1 MIDNCHCHPT
11 SSDFVLYVVRCS
23 WNLSNHR
30 AAPTAKYRF
39 GRFTDSPNTFRSKVI
54 GLDDLLLD
62 YLQSGKKDKVK
73 VKAAKSKHGSK
84 GGYDSGEED
93 DKATQQEIAVC
104 KIFEEVQQK
113 VIYRLPQPLLL
124 LPVPSCLFRI

>member
-1 MIDNCHCHPT
+1 MIL
-11 SSDFVLYVVRCS
+11 FYVVICS

-39 GRFTDSPNTFRSKVI
+39 ERFTDSPNTFRSKVI

-62 YLQSGKKDKVK
+62 YLQSSKKDKLK
-73 VKAAKSKHGSK
+73 VKAAKSKHGPK

-93 DKATQQEIAVC
+93 DKSTQQEIAVC